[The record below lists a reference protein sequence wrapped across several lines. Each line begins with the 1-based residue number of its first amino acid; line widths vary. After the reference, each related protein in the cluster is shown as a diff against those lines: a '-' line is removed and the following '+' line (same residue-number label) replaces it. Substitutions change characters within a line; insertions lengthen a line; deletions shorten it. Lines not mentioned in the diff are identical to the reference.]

1 MTAQKL
7 VLLAAVTAVFP
18 AFAQA
23 QTVADAN
30 GDGVLTLEELQAVFP
45 EVGADSFA
53 DMDANSDGML
63 DQDEIAAAQE
73 AGKIPPSNG

>member
-7 VLLAAVTAVFP
+7 ALLAAVTVVFP

-30 GDGVLTLEELQAVFP
+30 GDGVLTLEEVQAVFP
-45 EVGADSFA
+45 EVGADNFA
-53 DMDANSDGML
+53 AMDANSDGML

-73 AGKIPPSNG
+73 AGLIPPSNG